1 MGTVWNI
8 TLAQLENYWWY
19 NLMEMIKLAAK
30 FCNPEFKQ
38 SNWNNQSHITY
49 ALSLNAMTMTQYQ
62 LRRLGID

>member
-38 SNWNNQSHITY
+38 SNWNNQSHITH
-49 ALSLNAMTMTQYQ
+49 ALSLNAMTQYQ

>member
-1 MGTVWNI
+1 
-8 TLAQLENYWWY
+8 
-19 NLMEMIKLAAK
+19 MEMIKLAAK

-38 SNWNNQSHITY
+38 STWNNQSHLTH